1 MVYITI
7 TMKNREVFSGIGL
20 GLLVGLI
27 IGLSIAE
34 VSGIILGALTSLLA
48 VFFGLKPE
56 SESGSSKSITIG
68 SFSFSCVIAICF
80 GLFMRANNVLTPSIE
95 NEVKEYQLANFDNAE
110 IKQII
115 LLKKLGIV
123 PQGYTFSKDAIQS
136 SSNTVL
142 MSGDEQ
148 QKFLCGAINSESS
161 LEEIKNAFIQSGS
174 EYSELQSILEKST
187 DDSVKL
193 RTALIQLKELL
204 CGSQKP

>member
-1 MVYITI
+1 
-7 TMKNREVFSGIGL
+7 MKNREVFSGIGL

-56 SESGSSKSITIG
+56 GESGNSKSITIG
-68 SFSFSCVIAICF
+68 SFSFSCVIAICI

>member
-1 MVYITI
+1 
-7 TMKNREVFSGIGL
+7 MKNREVFSGIGL

-56 SESGSSKSITIG
+56 DGTHSNKSLTIG
-68 SFSFSCVIAICF
+68 SFSFACVIAICI
-80 GLFMRANNVLTPSIE
+80 GLFMRANNVLTPSIA
-95 NEVKEYQLANFDNAE
+95 NDVKEYQLANFDTAE

-123 PQGYTFSKDAIQS
+123 PQGYTFSKEAIQS

-142 MSGDEQ
+142 MAGDEQ
-148 QKFLCGAINSESS
+148 QVFLCGTINNSSS
-161 LEEIKNAFIQSGS
+161 LDQVQNAFIQSGS
-174 EYSELQSILEKST
+174 EYAQLQSILEKST
-187 DDSVKL
+187 DDPVKL
-193 RTALIQLKELL
+193 RTALIQIKELL
-204 CGSQKP
+204 CGLQKP